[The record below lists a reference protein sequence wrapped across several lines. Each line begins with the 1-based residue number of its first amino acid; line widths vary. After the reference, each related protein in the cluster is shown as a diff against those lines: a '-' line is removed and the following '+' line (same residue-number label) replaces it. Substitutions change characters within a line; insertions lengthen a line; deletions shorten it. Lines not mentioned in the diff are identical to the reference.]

1 VLNTK
6 SMMKRFLVLLTIF
19 AFVLPALQSVRAA
32 DVSINYFYDNLN
44 GGNWYEVA
52 DYGYVWQPDVA
63 TNTTWRPYTDGY
75 WAYTDVGWTWVSYED
90 FGWATYHYG
99 RWARLDDYGWV
110 WIPGYEWGPAWV
122 SWRTGG
128 DYVGWA
134 PLPPAGGREVVYE
147 SQPIDY
153 RVDAEYD
160 IGPAYYNFIDVRY
173 IGEPVL
179 RDRIFDYNQ
188 NVAYVDRSVNVTN
201 ITYNNGMFY
210 NYGPDYATV
219 SAYSIRPIQR
229 LRIERASID
238 PIQAVK
244 MGNVTKVEGDRL
256 ILGAPMK
263 LAKASGQIAPQ
274 KVKGKIDQPKFE
286 KGWANVTDPS
296 TKARL
301 EQKFK
306 TENPKNI
313 PKATFPAKGGANAAG
328 NFNATGSPNQNAPTG
343 AATSPFEGK
352 GKRKGEKFQNQP
364 GASAVQGLSPGG
376 SMAPV
381 QQGKGKKNKGQKFE
395 NQPGPAGTLPGEG
408 VTPASQGKGKKNRG
422 NEFRGE
428 SIPSTTPGTPE
439 SAPPAAMGTELGG
452 GKGKHKGE
460 FRGQSIPSTAPG
472 TPESGP
478 PGAIGGGKGK
488 HKGERAA
495 STANPNAQPNASEGN
510 PQGEGKR
517 NRKLE
522 RMNAQENPNGPPP
535 PPPAETGHR
544 KGAGQAM
551 KGQGFNQAGAGAKQR
566 GELPRAQAQGQAQGQ
581 PQGQGQAQGQAQPQG
596 AGQGKGKKN
605 TGQVSPGP
613 SPQ

>member
-1 VLNTK
+1 
-6 SMMKRFLVLLTIF
+6 MMKPFLVLL
-19 AFVLPALQSVRAA
+19 AVSALVLPALQPVRAA

-63 TNTTWRPYTDGY
+63 TNSNWRPYTDGY

-110 WIPGYEWGPAWV
+110 WVPGYEWGPAWV

-219 SAYSIRPIQR
+219 SAYSVRPIQR
-229 LRIERASID
+229 LRLERANID

-263 LAKASGQIAPQ
+263 LTKASGQIAPQ

-313 PKATFPAKGGANAAG
+313 PKATFPAKGSANAAA
-328 NFNATGSPNQNAPTG
+328 NLNATGSPNPNAPAG
-343 AATSPFEGK
+343 AAASSSQGK

-364 GASAVQGLSPGG
+364 ATYGGPGSSPGQ
-376 SMAPV
+376 SLAPV
-381 QQGKGKKNKGQKFE
+381 EQGKGKKNKAQKFE
-395 NQPGPAGTLPGEG
+395 SQPGPAGASSGESA
-408 VTPASQGKGKKNRG
+408 TPVGQGKGKR
-422 NEFRGE
+422 
-428 SIPSTTPGTPE
+428 
-439 SAPPAAMGTELGG
+439 
-452 GKGKHKGE
+452 
-460 FRGQSIPSTAPG
+460 
-472 TPESGP
+472 
-478 PGAIGGGKGK
+478 
-488 HKGERAA
+488 KGERPA
-495 STANPNAQPNASEGN
+495 SVANPNAQPTAGEGN
-510 PQGEGKR
+510 LQGQGQGKG

-522 RMNAQENPNGPPP
+522 RMNAQGNPNGPPP
-535 PPPAETGHR
+535 PPPSNMGHR

-551 KGQGFNQAGAGAKQR
+551 KGEGSNQAGAGPKHHD
-566 GELPRAQAQGQAQGQ
+566 EIQAQ
-581 PQGQGQAQGQAQPQG
+581 PQGQGQPQG

-605 TGQVSPGP
+605 KGKVQPGP